1 MTAAP
6 IAFKTTL
13 LGAALLASLPAL
25 AGGKTEDPARI
36 IANAPAAHVTTS
48 TLGPGSV
55 MIDFET
61 LSAGATVSNQYSAM
75 GVVFSPSP
83 YTGSGGPTGDW
94 ASNSDMTIAA
104 VGGGN
109 TGALGTPSLVSG
121 KILHS
126 YNGWLAE
133 DGDASFLMTFSA
145 PITSISIDFAGISKP
160 ASTGIDIYNTSGD
173 YVTSVFATKTGQQT
187 LTYTGS
193 NIGYVAVTPGDFEDW
208 VGVDNINFLQAGAV
222 PEPET
227 YGLLALGLGIIG
239 IAVRR
244 RQR

>member
-1 MTAAP
+1 MSAALT
-6 IAFKTTL
+6 AFKTTL
-13 LGAALLASLPAL
+13 LGAALLVSLPAL
-25 AGGKTEDPARI
+25 AGGKTEDPARV
-36 IANAPAAHVTTS
+36 IAGGVTSQTTTNS
-48 TLGPGSV
+48 LGPGSV
-55 MIDFET
+55 VIDFET
-61 LSAGATVSNQYSAM
+61 LAVGATVSNQYSAM
-75 GVVFSPSP
+75 GVTFSPSP

-121 KILHS
+121 NILHS
-126 YNGWLAE
+126 FSGWLAE
-133 DGDASFLMTFSA
+133 DGDASFLMTFST
-145 PITSISIDFAGISKP
+145 PITKISIDFAGISKP
-160 ASTGIDIYNTSGD
+160 ASTGIDIYNTAGS
-173 YVTSVFATKTGQQT
+173 YVTSVFATTTGQQT
-187 LTYTGS
+187 LTYTGT
-193 NIGYVAVTPGDFEDW
+193 NIGYVAVTPGDFDDW
-208 VGVDNINFLQAGAV
+208 VGVDNINFLQAV